1 MPKKYRFVLILI
13 SFLIL
18 FGIIWY
24 ANPALLISYL
34 STSNLGYVALGL
46 LASSLALFFRVLK
59 WRVLLDGVGFLEL
72 VPVQL
77 FGMAI
82 SNFTPGKAAE
92 PTKAIVLK
100 LKRGLD
106 VSKTLP
112 SVIWERVMDIIIIV
126 LISLLAIPFLGIRA
140 NFYLISLFSIGVF
153 ICLIVLL
160 LIILYSKRVG
170 LFVFGLLKKIPF
182 LRGISSGFMDA
193 FYQAR
198 ISKTKLVLCLIIT
211 IIPWVLDGFVIYFS
225 MLALGFELSI
235 FVAIGI
241 SALAVLIGIASFLPG
256 GIGSAETVGVLLL
269 GLVGAAPALAT
280 AGIFLARFLSFWFSV
295 VLGGLSFIYLSKKID
310 LKGLKI

>member
-59 WRVLLDGVGFLEL
+59 WRVLLDGVGFREL

-92 PTKAIVLK
+92 PTKALVLK
-100 LKRGLD
+100 LKKGLD

-126 LISLLAIPFLGIRA
+126 LIALLAIPFLGIRA
-140 NFYLISLFSIGVF
+140 NFYLISLFSVGVF
-153 ICLIVLL
+153 VFLIVLL

-198 ISKTKLVLCLIIT
+198 ISKTKLILCFLIT

-235 FVAIGI
+235 LVAIGI

-269 GLVGAAPALAT
+269 GLVGAGPALAT

>member
-59 WRVLLDGVGFLEL
+59 WRVLLDGVGFREL

-92 PTKAIVLK
+92 PTKALVLK
-100 LKRGLD
+100 LKKGLD

-126 LISLLAIPFLGIRA
+126 LIALLAIPFLGIRA
-140 NFYLISLFSIGVF
+140 NFYLISLFSVGVF
-153 ICLIVLL
+153 VFLIVLL

-198 ISKTKLVLCLIIT
+198 ISKTKLILCFLIT

-235 FVAIGI
+235 LVAIGI
-241 SALAVLIGIASFLPG
+241 SALAVLIGIACFLPG

-269 GLVGAAPALAT
+269 GLVGAGPALAT